1 MIDADLQG
9 KRALVTGAA
18 SGIGLAV
25 VECFARLGAAVALN
39 DLAGN
44 ARLEAEVARLRDE
57 GHDVIAAPGD
67 VGDPAG
73 ARAMVEGAAA
83 TLGGLDYLVNNAATP
98 GTTSPIPASDL
109 EAQDEAFWDR
119 LLAVNLRGPFRCTQ
133 AAAPF
138 LKAAHGAVV
147 NVASVGAFG
156 GGGSS
161 SVYCVS
167 KAGLVNLTQEL
178 ARGLGPEVRVNA
190 IAPGLVAGS
199 NWECNWGGDWEAE
212 TVPTIPLRRMGTTA
226 DYAEVI
232 LFLCAGAAYVT
243 GQTITVD
250 GGWRA

>member
-1 MIDADLQG
+1 MITADLHG

-18 SGIGLAV
+18 SGIGLAA
-25 VECFARLGAAVALN
+25 VETFARLGAAVALN

-44 ARLEAEVARLRDE
+44 PQLAAEVARLRGE

-67 VGDPAG
+67 VGDAAG
-73 ARAMVEGAAA
+73 AKAMVEAAA
-83 TLGGLDYLVNNAATP
+83 AAMGGLDYLVNNAATP
-98 GTTSPIPASDL
+98 GTRSPIPASDL
-109 EAQDEAFWDR
+109 DAQDEAFWDR
-119 LLAVNLRGPFRCTQ
+119 LLAVNLRGPFRCTH
-133 AAAPF
+133 AAARF
-138 LKAAHGAVV
+138 LKESRGAVV
-147 NVASVGAFG
+147 NTASVGAFG

-161 SVYCVS
+161 SVYCVT

-178 ARGLGPEVRVNA
+178 ARALGPEVRVNA

-199 NWECNWGGDWEAE
+199 NWECSWGAEWEAE

-232 LFLCAGAAYVT
+232 LFLCAGAAYIT
-243 GQTITVD
+243 GETITVD